1 MHQML
6 AKQHQFKIMKHA
18 GKDIQNLYKKHRL
31 QNKDDYYSYEALAVQ
46 CEASRMTLEAI
57 YDDIFAA
64 QHGLLAKLKHV
75 ESGGNMTNYSISS
88 PSSSSSPNQ
97 QKSTAPNQNNQT
109 TEPQDD
115 GERLS
120 TSEDDDLEDI
130 TASMNMLKTPTA
142 PLAESTNSVLIPS
155 FRTGQSSTPQ
165 STSMTTTTT
174 TAASASMKLSNST
187 SNESNYS
194 TVKSVRE
201 RRREIEQKRLAR
213 PSPQSVSGGTYST
226 GMGGMESPNY
236 ARTRLRE
243 LESARMVSP
252 SLTGATDKGR
262 SDRTAARGGGDNEDG
277 ELKERRGARKV
288 VTPA

>member
-1 MHQML
+1 ML
-6 AKQHQFKIMKHA
+6 AKQHQFKIMKQA

-64 QHGLLAKLKHV
+64 QHSLLAKLKHV
-75 ESGGNMTNYSISS
+75 ESGGNMTNYSIPS
-88 PSSSSSPNQ
+88 PSSSSNQ
-97 QKSTAPNQNNQT
+97 QNAAIATNQSNQT
-109 TEPQDD
+109 TQPQED
-115 GERLS
+115 GQQFA
-120 TSEDDDLEDI
+120 TSQDDDLEDI
-130 TASMNMLKTPTA
+130 TSSLKMLKTPMA
-142 PLAESTNSVLIPS
+142 PLAESTNSSFIPS

-165 STSMTTTTT
+165 STSTTSTVT
-174 TAASASMKLSNST
+174 TATSAPIKLSS
-187 SNESNYS
+187 SNESNNS

-213 PSPQSVSGGTYST
+213 PTPQSASGGTYST
-226 GMGGMESPNY
+226 GTMGGMESPNNY

-243 LESARMVSP
+243 IESARMVSP
-252 SLTGATDKGR
+252 SLAGATTSKGGP
-262 SDRTAARGGGDNEDG
+262 DRVAAHGGRDGDDNEDG

-288 VTPA
+288 VSPA